1 MLVGSHHNAAVYLPA
16 YALQIF
22 ETLRFW
28 IDVEV
33 WRVKELWVSER
44 EFAGI

>member
-1 MLVGSHHNAAVYLPA
+1 MLVGPHCNAAVYLPA
-16 YALQIF
+16 HGLQIF

-33 WRVKELWVSER
+33 WRVK
-44 EFAGI
+44 